1 MKRKLAS
8 IAMTAL
14 VAALLVPLG
23 AQSAS
28 ANTVTT
34 YCSQHMYDQ
43 TATTAQPSTAL
54 YCQMQELARLHGY
67 AGPINGTLGVNSW
80 KGIQSYLRDYWNYT
94 GPVNGV
100 PGVNTYK
107 AMQRAGNQMAW
118 WPTPSAVDGTLE
130 TRDWQAWAY
139 VVRLYITGN

>member
-14 VAALLVPLG
+14 VATLLVPVG

-28 ANTVTT
+28 ANTITA
-34 YCSQHMYDQ
+34 YCQQHLYDQ
-43 TATTAQPSTAL
+43 TQTVAQPSTAL
-54 YCQMQELARLHGY
+54 YCQLQELARLNGY
-67 AGPINGTLGVNSW
+67 TGPINGVLGVNSW
-80 KGIQSYLRDYWNYT
+80 KGIQAYLRDTWGYL
-94 GPVNGV
+94 GPVNGI

-107 AMQRAGNQMAW
+107 AMQRAGNQLAW

-130 TRDWQAWAY
+130 TRDWQAFAY
-139 VVRLYITGN
+139 VVRLYITGW